1 MTTTSSPT
9 GKEIYNISATNSSS
23 IYDVLGNNM
32 LVNQNNNQFTL
43 NPPVSGPPSLKLST
57 IEATPKRLIVFPP
70 NILKLKEELM
80 NQFNEEEIERISKD
94 LGIVSN
100 SIENKMLEISKIT
113 NTEFICLT
121 LGDKGVVFYD
131 SKFHYQDAIKIKV
144 LNTVGA
150 GDSFLAMII
159 EGMISNISVKLFL
172 KRAVNLSAYV
182 CSKNGPNPEYNKD
195 QF

>member
-1 MTTTSSPT
+1 MKEKNPLSPHIQ
-9 GKEIYNISATNSSS
+9 IYNWHISSLISISHRITGIINIILITLICLWTALLLLGDTNYEL
-23 IYDVLGNNM
+23 IQKFFETFLRYGND
-32 LVNQNNNQFTL
+32 
-43 NPPVSGPPSLKLST
+43 
-57 IEATPKRLIVFPP
+57 A
-70 NILKLKEELM
+70 
-80 NQFNEEEIERISKD
+80 KD

-121 LGDKGVVFYD
+121 LGDNGVIFYD
-131 SKFHYQDAIKIKV
+131 SKFHYQDAIKTKV

>member
-1 MTTTSSPT
+1 M
-9 GKEIYNISATNSSS
+9 
-23 IYDVLGNNM
+23 
-32 LVNQNNNQFTL
+32 
-43 NPPVSGPPSLKLST
+43 
-57 IEATPKRLIVFPP
+57 
-70 NILKLKEELM
+70 
-80 NQFNEEEIERISKD
+80 
-94 LGIVSN
+94 
-100 SIENKMLEISKIT
+100 
-113 NTEFICLT
+113 T

-182 CSKNGPNPEYNKD
+182 CSKNGPNPDYNKD